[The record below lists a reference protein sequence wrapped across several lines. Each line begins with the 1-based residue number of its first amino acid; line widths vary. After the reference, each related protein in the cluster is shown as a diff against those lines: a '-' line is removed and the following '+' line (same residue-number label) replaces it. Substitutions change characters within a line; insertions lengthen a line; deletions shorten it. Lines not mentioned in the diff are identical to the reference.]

1 VRKTPKQLTC
11 TRIALEFLSV
21 ISHAFPMQWYTNVL
35 ARIQTFQQAQSFVY
49 DGMYCVHAFL
59 ATYCFEQPLSGRPVR
74 ADELKRRRDFMAGV
88 RGGGGNDDVTMT
100 SRQQLVPDDM
110 SSMTSLCVDE
120 DDVSVCLQLVG
131 SRSPLVTLCYA
142 WFCFVDNLYL

>member
-1 VRKTPKQLTC
+1 
-11 TRIALEFLSV
+11 
-21 ISHAFPMQWYTNVL
+21 M
-35 ARIQTFQQAQSFVY
+35 
-49 DGMYCVHAFL
+49 
-59 ATYCFEQPLSGRPVR
+59 R
-74 ADELKRRRDFMAGV
+74 AGELKRRRDFVAGV

-131 SRSPLVTLCYA
+131 SRSPLVTYCCAKLDSALWTASIYKARTLCCVCVCVRLSA
-142 WFCFVDNLYL
+142 DVQKQF